1 MGAGRFVC
9 VAVPFGL
16 TLASL
21 VCLLI
26 VMLAGI
32 TNKSLDMFEIKTQNL
47 SISSSSLL
55 NLADLTK
62 RDDSLSALT
71 IAGLSPNEDTNS
83 NITASELG
91 LADKYRV
98 SMWNYCAK
106 TGSDTNCTKAK
117 YNWAASKLNTTH
129 LEEKASNL
137 TNGAVSLPSEL
148 KTALKTYKNVS
159 RWTQIVYIMAFIN
172 CVSVLALGLFGFCS
186 RVGSC
191 LTFVV
196 SSIAAFSVVVAS
208 VMATVTSSLVIAAVK
223 STTKAYGVKGSINRS
238 FLVTTWFAAAF
249 SIGAAMFWMLTICC
263 CASSH
268 HSGSARSSRGLN
280 DQEKLVPTA
289 AYQRVDDST
298 HFNNG
303 FAGQQNGVLNGQ
315 QNTEYGVPLANVKP
329 VARGGNGAYEPYS
342 HTAI

>member
-16 TLASL
+16 SLASL

-26 VMLAGI
+26 VMLAGV
-32 TNKSLDMFEIKTQNL
+32 TNKGLYMFEIKTQNL
-47 SISSSSLL
+47 SISSSTLL
-55 NLADLTK
+55 NLVDLTK

-71 IAGLSPNEDTNS
+71 VAGLSSNEDT

-98 SMWNYCAK
+98 SMWNYCAT
-106 TGSDTNCTKAK
+106 TGSDRNCTKPK
-117 YNWAASKLNTTH
+117 YNWAASQLNTSV
-129 LEEKASNL
+129 LEETASSIS
-137 TNGAVSLPSEL
+137 GGSVSLPSEL
-148 KTALKTYKNVS
+148 KTALKTFKNVS
-159 RWTQIVYIMAFIN
+159 RWTQIVYLCAIVN
-172 CVSVLALGLFGFCS
+172 CAAVVFLGVFGFCS

-191 LTFVV
+191 LTFIT
-196 SSIAAFSVVVAS
+196 SGIAALTIVIAS
-208 VMATVTSSLVIAAVK
+208 VMSTVSTSLIIAAVK
-223 STTKAYGVKGSINRS
+223 STTKSYGVKGSINTS
-238 FLVTTWFAAAF
+238 FIVTTWFAAAF
-249 SIGAAMFWMLTICC
+249 SIGAALFWLVSSCC

-268 HSGSARSSRGLN
+268 DSGSVHKSRGLSA
-280 DQEKLVPTA
+280 QEKILPTG

-303 FAGQQNGVLNGQ
+303 FAGQHNGVYDGQ
-315 QNTEYGVPLANVKP
+315 QNTEYGVPMANVKP